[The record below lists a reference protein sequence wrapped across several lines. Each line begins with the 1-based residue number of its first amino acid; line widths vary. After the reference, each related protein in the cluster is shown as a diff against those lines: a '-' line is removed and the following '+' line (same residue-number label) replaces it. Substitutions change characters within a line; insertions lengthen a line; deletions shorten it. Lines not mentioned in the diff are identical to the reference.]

1 MSLPAAPPAA
11 RPGASRFRAAGLL
24 AAAPGHIV
32 TVLRAWL
39 TARAWRELAYLVSG
53 VFLGL
58 PTFVLAVVGTVALG
72 ASILTIGLPL
82 LVGVLAVAR
91 LTPRY
96 FRGPAR
102 RLLGWTWANPS
113 PLPARSLWGRIRALP
128 SDPAA
133 WRALAYC
140 LVRWPVMIAGGY
152 PGLIGAVGAPVAITY
167 PLWRLLLPDGFPAF
181 SDDTWAGSW
190 KIALQGL
197 AVLLAWPW
205 WLRLVVLLDGFLVR
219 TLLHPSRAERRIAEL
234 EAGRAALRSDAAALL
249 RRVERDLHDGTQ
261 ARLVAL
267 GLTLARIEQRS
278 TQEPVRT
285 LAADARGTVTE
296 ALAELRDIVR
306 GMHPPA
312 LDDGIEVALTTLAAR
327 SAVPAE
333 VTVSLAG
340 RPPDATASALY
351 FAVAELLTNIA
362 RHADATRVRIDLR
375 SEDRGRRSEG
385 AVSRSD
391 GPVLR
396 LTVTDDGRGGAAI
409 ITPGAPAGGPGSPP
423 GGAGV
428 GSPPGGA
435 GVGAGSRS
443 GGAGVSGGSW
453 AGAAGSRTGLAGLA
467 RRAAA
472 LDGSLR
478 VDSPA
483 GGPTTVTMILPE
495 RV

>member
-1 MSLPAAPPAA
+1 MTAPPTHRGPLATVPPTPA
-11 RPGASRFRAAGLL
+11 TGRVRLVIVLL
-24 AAAPGHIV
+24 A
-32 TVLRAWL
+32 WL
-39 TARAWRELAYLVSG
+39 SARTWRELAYLVSG
-53 VFLGL
+53 AFIGV
-58 PTFVLAVVGTVALG
+58 PTFVLALVGVVAAT

-82 LVGVLAVAR
+82 LIGVLVLAR

-102 RLLGWTWANPS
+102 RLLGWEWADPP
-113 PLPARSLWGRIRALP
+113 PLPARTFWGRVRALL
-128 SDPAA
+128 SDPTA

-140 LVRWPVMIAGGY
+140 LARWPLMIAGGY
-152 PGLIGAVGAPVAITY
+152 SGLIVVVLAPVGITY
-167 PLWRLLLPDGFPAF
+167 PLWWLLLPDDFEAYNN
-181 SDDTWAGSW
+181 DTWAGTW
-190 KIALQGL
+190 RIALQGVAIL
-197 AVLLAWPW
+197 IACPW
-205 WLRLVVLLDGFLVR
+205 WLRLVVLLDGFLIR
-219 TLLHPSRAERRIAEL
+219 SLLHPSRSQQRIAEL
-234 EAGRAALRSDAAALL
+234 EAGRSALQSDAAALL

-267 GLTLARIEQRS
+267 GLTLSRIENRS
-278 TQEPVRT
+278 TEQQVRT

-312 LDDGIEVALTTLAAR
+312 LDDGLEVALTTLAAR

-375 SEDRGRRSEG
+375 PDDRG
-385 AVSRSD
+385 
-391 GPVLR
+391 LR
-396 LTVTDDGRGGAAI
+396 LTVTDDGHGGAAI
-409 ITPGAPAGGPGSPP
+409 ITPGGPPAGRAAPGVPP
-423 GGAGV
+423 AAAR
-428 GSPPGGA
+428 GSG
-435 GVGAGSRS
+435 
-443 GGAGVSGGSW
+443 
-453 AGAAGSRTGLAGLA
+453 TGLAGLA

-472 LDGSLR
+472 LDGSLS

-483 GGPTTVTMILPE
+483 GGPTTVTMILPG
-495 RV
+495 RP